1 MTKILWT
8 GGWDSTFR
16 LLQLVLIEKIDVQP
30 IYIKDADRKSN
41 TKELEAIDAIL
52 KKIALNYPEAT
63 NKISPLLIIDKNQI
77 VIDSYLQESYDKI
90 CKSQKIGA
98 QYLWIASFCKQ
109 NNIDSIELSI
119 EKDNRVDSFYNF
131 ILPFFKE
138 NLPNPNSFLKEEITR
153 IFNYFNFNLFEVTKV
168 DILNISKEN
177 GWMEIMNLTWFCH
190 KPKNNKPCGKC
201 KPCLTAF
208 TEGLKFRIP
217 ANRRIYSYIKLLKN
231 KIKSRN

>member
-16 LLQLVLIEKIDVQP
+16 LLQLVLTEKREVQP
-30 IYIKDADRKSN
+30 VYVKDIDRKSYR
-41 TKELEAIDAIL
+41 KELETIDLIL
-52 KKIALNYPEAT
+52 DKIEKHHPEAIK
-63 NKISPLLIIDKNQI
+63 NIKPLIVIDKNQI
-77 VIDSYLQESYDKI
+77 VIDPDLKECYDKI
-90 CKSQKIGA
+90 CDVKKIGS
-98 QYLWIASFCKQ
+98 QYLWLASFCKQ
-109 NNIDSIELSI
+109 NEIDSIELSI
-119 EKDNRVDSFYNF
+119 EKDNRTDSFFNF
-131 ILPFFKE
+131 ISPFFKE
-138 NLPNPNSFLKEEITR
+138 NLPNPNSLLKEEVIR

-177 GWMEIMNLTWFCH
+177 GWMEIMDSTWFCH

-217 ANRRIYSYIKLLKN
+217 AKRRIYAYIKLFKN
-231 KIKSRN
+231 RIKSGN